1 MKIGIIGA
9 GALGSL
15 IAFYLSEHADVWL
28 LSRRQ
33 EQIDAINR
41 NGLRC
46 ELDGIENTRH
56 PRAAADP
63 AAIGPCDIVLVLT
76 KSYATAWAAE
86 QAPRLLKFDGSQQ
99 GGKPTKRQGE
109 TDSAVSL
116 SPPRLVAPAQ
126 TLVITLQN
134 GLGNRELLAA
144 ALGDAQVGQGVTA
157 LG

>member
-15 IAFYLSEHADVWL
+15 IAFYLSEHADIWL

-33 EQIDAINR
+33 EQIDAINCD
-41 NGLRC
+41 GLRR
-46 ELDGIENTRH
+46 ELDGAVETRH

-63 AAIGPCDIVLVLT
+63 AAIGPCDLVLVLT

-86 QAPRLLKFDGSQQ
+86 QAQRLIRSESRGLRAESKHQTRGPQ
-99 GGKPTKRQGE
+99 PL
-109 TDSAVSL
+109 VL
-116 SPPRLVAPAQ
+116 SPM
-126 TLVITLQN
+126 VITLQN

-144 ALGDAQVGQGVTA
+144 VLGDTQVGQGVTA
-157 LG
+157 L

>member
-15 IAFYLSEHADVWL
+15 IAFYLSAQADIWL

-46 ELDGIENTRH
+46 ELGDAVAVRH
-56 PRAAADP
+56 PRAANGP
-63 AAIGPCDIVLVLT
+63 AAIGPCDAVLVLT

-86 QAPRLLKFDGSQQ
+86 QALRLL
-99 GGKPTKRQGE
+99 RQG
-109 TDSAVSL
+109 DKQARRQGDGA
-116 SPPRLVAPAQ
+116 SP
-126 TLVITLQN
+126 
-134 GLGNRELLAA
+134 LLP
-144 ALGDAQVGQGVTA
+144 
-157 LG
+157 